1 MKISGNEARLFE
13 IKEDTVANQFT
24 APAVVPP
31 TYRTILD
38 LDGNTIQYVGK
49 SINSLLL
56 LWLAHL

>member
-49 SINSLLL
+49 SIFTSG
-56 LWLAHL
+56 